1 MAQRKTTKFQK
12 TVLTILVMVL
22 SLGLLLPYIMDGR
35 QIQAGNEYDSY
46 RLYSKRKNG

>member
-22 SLGLLLPYIMDGR
+22 SLGLFLPYMM
-35 QIQAGNEYDSY
+35 A
-46 RLYSKRKNG
+46 LLTALF